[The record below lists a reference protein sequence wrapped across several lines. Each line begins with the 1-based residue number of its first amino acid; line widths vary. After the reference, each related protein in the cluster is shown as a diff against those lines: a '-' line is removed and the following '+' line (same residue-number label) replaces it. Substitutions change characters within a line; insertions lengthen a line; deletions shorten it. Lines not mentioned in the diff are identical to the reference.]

1 VHNQQQLYFTPGEY
15 FDGLLADIAQ
25 AQDEILLESYIFDL
39 DIIGRRVLEALE
51 AACLRGVRL
60 RLLIDGVGSYRHANA
75 ISRHLDGLSCE
86 LRVFHP
92 LPWDFALYRRAL
104 SAGRRYSKILHFF
117 AAINHRDHRKLC
129 IVDTT
134 TAWLGSFNI
143 TDDHF
148 NLGSDRIDDYW
159 HDTGIR
165 VSGPLVAK
173 LATNFE
179 QVWQR
184 KTEGIGKRSLYF
196 LGKREISR
204 RHRHRLH
211 LLSVLTLARQRIWI
225 TNAYFNPSRR
235 VLKLLKQKA
244 SSGVSV
250 KLIVPARSDVIF
262 FPSLARSFYADLLQ
276 AGIRVYEYD
285 ERVLH
290 SKTMIIDGQGLIG
303 STNLNYRS
311 LLHDRELD
319 LLIDDEVI
327 VRQLQARF
335 ERDVEGS
342 TEIGPRRRKHRWL
355 QRPLGW
361 LARFLRYWL

>member
-1 VHNQQQLYFTPGEY
+1 MHNQQQLYFTPEDY
-15 FDGLLADIAQ
+15 FDGLLADISRAQ
-25 AQDEILLESYIFDL
+25 HEILLESYIFDL
-39 DIIGRRVLEALE
+39 DVIGRRVLDALE

-75 ISRHLDGLSCE
+75 IARRLESLTCE

-104 SAGRRYSKILHFF
+104 AAGRRYSKILYFF

-129 IVDTT
+129 IVDSAS
-134 TAWLGSFNI
+134 AWLGSFNI

-148 NLGSDRIDDYW
+148 NRDSDRVDDYW

-165 VSGPLVAK
+165 VSGPLVGR

-184 KTEGIGKRSLYF
+184 KTGSIGKRSLYY

-204 RHRHRLH
+204 RQQHKLH
-211 LLSVLTLARQRIWI
+211 LLSVLALSSQRIWI
-225 TNAYFNPSRR
+225 TNAYFNPTRR
-235 VLKLLKQKA
+235 MLNLLKRKA
-244 SSGVSV
+244 RNGFSV

-262 FPSLARSFYADLLQ
+262 FPMLARSFYADLLQ

-285 ERVLH
+285 KRVLH
-290 SKTMIIDGQGLIG
+290 SKTMVIDDQGLIG

-311 LLHDRELD
+311 LFHDRELD
-319 LLIDDEVI
+319 LLIDDEEV
-327 VRQLQARF
+327 VAQLQARY
-335 ERDVEGS
+335 EHDLQGC
-342 TEIGPRRRKHRWL
+342 TEIGPRHLKHTWL